1 MPVSQ
6 IIRRRS
12 ALFSMAAAAA
22 LLAACG
28 QDAAETD
35 TAETQDGEQAQSQAT
50 DLVVT
55 ASSDELESP
64 LTAVHA
70 LPNADIVYNGVV
82 AGAPESGG
90 LTIFNVDGGVVAEQA
105 GPAYG
110 SLAASSGFQLRGS
123 ALPLIAAANL
133 ETGTV
138 DFIGF
143 SAEQSALLE
152 VPVSGLDTEIE
163 IRAVCTADSDQ
174 SRLDF
179 FALGADGQVERWRVR
194 DTGAEQLSAERVTG
208 FDAPFSARRCA
219 YDPAG
224 GALYVS
230 SPLSQLARIDANGEA
245 TAQRDLNVSGMG
257 FAVLSGQG
265 NLAAATGDSVQL
277 LDPNSLET
285 SQTLTFGP
293 GLTVPALVNPGALD
307 VSGET
312 YGGAYPDGFLA
323 VSDGSDRMLKFIDY
337 GYVER
342 SLSEPE
348 NRFAPK
354 PPRES

>member
-123 ALPLIAAANL
+123 ALPLIAAAK
-133 ETGTV
+133 
-138 DFIGF
+138 I
-143 SAEQSALLE
+143 
-152 VPVSGLDTEIE
+152 
-163 IRAVCTADSDQ
+163 
-174 SRLDF
+174 
-179 FALGADGQVERWRVR
+179 
-194 DTGAEQLSAERVTG
+194 
-208 FDAPFSARRCA
+208 
-219 YDPAG
+219 
-224 GALYVS
+224 
-230 SPLSQLARIDANGEA
+230 PLSPADLQALAE
-245 TAQRDLNVSGMG
+245 
-257 FAVLSGQG
+257 
-265 NLAAATGDSVQL
+265 AATPCAAPCSTPVQRR
-277 LDPNSLET
+277 DC
-285 SQTLTFGP
+285 
-293 GLTVPALVNPGALD
+293 
-307 VSGET
+307 
-312 YGGAYPDGFLA
+312 
-323 VSDGSDRMLKFIDY
+323 DGSVSRCPVAGCFPI
-337 GYVER
+337 
-342 SLSEPE
+342 SSH
-348 NRFAPK
+348 
-354 PPRES
+354 